1 MSALLSGII
10 GQIWPYIAAALGAM
24 AVAFGLHR
32 KGKLDER
39 KDAELKDYKHAQDVT
54 NRADEARAAVADSIK
69 RDGLRKPDQF
79 QRD

>member
-1 MSALLSGII
+1 MSILLGWL
-10 GQIWPYIAAALGAM
+10 WPYLAAIAGAL